1 MHPIKAT
8 KSAIKKLI
16 KAVIYPFYEKRLLKK
31 LEGADI
37 PRHIGVAVDGNRRWS
52 KENPSSD
59 GDISTARGHRAGA
72 DKIFDLLQ
80 WAEESHVEVVT
91 IWLLSNQN
99 LNRSADELVNLLQ
112 IIGDFVE
119 NLAAKKRWKINAV
132 GSLELLP
139 AELKSRI
146 DSALAASATST
157 GMIVN
162 VAIGYGGRNE
172 IVDAVKSL
180 ILDEAKQGK
189 TSTQI
194 AQDLEAEKISQ
205 YLYTAHLPDPDLLIR
220 TSGEQRLGGF
230 MLWQSANSELYFC
243 DAYWPD
249 FRHIDF
255 LRALRSYSLRH
266 RRFGL

>member
-1 MHPIKAT
+1 MDLVRTGKSLIKKPIKA
-8 KSAIKKLI
+8 
-16 KAVIYPFYEKRLLKK
+16 VVYPFYEKRLLQQ
-31 LEGADI
+31 LEGVDI

-52 KENPSSD
+52 KENPSSE
-59 GDISTARGHRAGA
+59 GDVSTARGHRAGA
-72 DKIFDLLQ
+72 EKIFDLLQ
-80 WAEESHVEVVT
+80 WAEKSHVEVVT

-99 LNRSADELVNLLQ
+99 LNRPAEELVNLLQ
-112 IIGDFVE
+112 IIGEFVE
-119 NLAAKKRWKINAV
+119 RLAASGQWKVHAV

-139 AELKSRI
+139 PELRTRI
-146 DSALAASATST
+146 DAAVATTHSYE
-157 GMIVN
+157 GMVVN
-162 VAIGYGGRNE
+162 VAVGYGGRNE
-172 IVDAVKSL
+172 IVDSVKAL
-180 ILDEAKQGK
+180 ILDESHHGK
-189 TSTQI
+189 TPAEI
-194 AQDLEAEKISQ
+194 AEGLNAEKISQ